1 MAYWMTSTQIAAKYE
16 VTEQEVFSWAEL
28 KEISSAHINHTLMI
42 DDDSVQFYLGT
53 HKMLAEKQAI
63 RERLIAEEDKIIGQE
78 LKKYDD
84 AALLIRLQSECIP
97 LYDLLI
103 KILAAMI
110 PNIQERKLFCAITGA
125 YSLEQIPKYYG
136 MSDENKFKAYL
147 EIVHKLHADLK
158 YILIMQKEVGEFL
171 EKSWKGTRA
180 PIPRSEE
187 EYDNWKLE
195 CERLISKLD
204 DREREKEEWILPE
217 SELRRKMSELQEKEL
232 QIHQMLYNIKKIL
245 KSREENAENYVMPFA
260 EKKEDHTLYQT
271 ITAWIIDVCCHLKE
285 NIVCKFH

>member
-28 KEISSAHINHTLMI
+28 KEISSARIDNTLMI

-63 RERLIAEEDKIIGQE
+63 RERLISEEDKIIEQE

-125 YSLEQIPKYYG
+125 YSLEQIPKYHG

-171 EKSWKGTRA
+171 EKLWKGNPA
-180 PIPRSEE
+180 PISRPGE

-195 CERLISKLD
+195 CELLVSKLN
-204 DREREKEEWILPE
+204 DREREKEEWILLE
-217 SELRRKMSELQEKEL
+217 SELRRKIFELQEKGL
-232 QIHQMLYNIKKIL
+232 QTQKMLHDIKQIL
-245 KSREENAENYVMPFA
+245 KSTEEKVEEYVIAFA
-260 EKKEDHTLYQT
+260 RQEDPHTLYQT
-271 ITAWIIDVCCHLKE
+271 ITAWIIDVFCYLKE
-285 NIVCKFH
+285 KIVCKFH